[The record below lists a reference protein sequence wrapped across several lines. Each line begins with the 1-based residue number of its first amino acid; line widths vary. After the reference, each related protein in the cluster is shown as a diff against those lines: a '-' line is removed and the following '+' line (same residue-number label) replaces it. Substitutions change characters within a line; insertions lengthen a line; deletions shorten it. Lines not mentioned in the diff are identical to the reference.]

1 MKIINIV
8 SVNKQVNPQESI
20 SNPHPSS
27 YLFLFQEMKRNERK
41 KELEAL
47 DCTDLQD

>member
-8 SVNKQVNPQESI
+8 SVNKQVNPQEKYI
-20 SNPHPSS
+20 QPPP
-27 YLFLFQEMKRNERK
+27 FLSFVPFPRNEEEWEE

-47 DCTDLQD
+47 DHTDLQD